1 MGEGPPVTA
10 TAADG
15 VSKGW
20 TWRRVLLISGVAILL
35 GAGYAVYYYNYMLGP
50 VIDLS
55 DPVWTARH
63 SKAAI
68 WERLQ
73 QNHHRCDCAP
83 DMMSLDRGMWIAI
96 YGDRAWALWVCDNYI
111 NTNGYRRCGCNY
123 AALSV
128 MTNQRFEDIKAWY
141 AKNRDKTQEE
151 WILEGFA
158 RVGVAVEI
166 PPSDE
171 QVMQLLRVIGDH
183 EPGSQHNRGY
193 LQYNAMRVLRD
204 SGVELDRARLVKIQR
219 ENPELAG
226 AVIDFVAMR
235 TRYEGGLGKLRF
247 RDEAPAD
254 RTRPGSWGSFWAR
267 WLPGTG
273 VALGLLVIIAGVL
286 PVSRRRFPT
295 WCIAAAARWLWRQL
309 CRLARRVRRRWLV
322 TASAATAALFV
333 ASIVA
338 WHVLP
343 EWRPDHVLETST
355 SLDRIFR
362 ASVVRPNSSD
372 RAYQRMQDVA
382 REDVLAYLRDRLR
395 DGDPARRRQAVYLL
409 AEAAPETETDLVS
422 AYHREKDRRV
432 RRTILR
438 VLGWIGRG
446 DDARNLLIGIL
457 RGEVEGSRAAAASS
471 LGYSDIPDRWDVLE
485 GYRDDPDGKV
495 REEIKDVFE
504 RKREDEFQRCVEAAA
519 AELIALAKRL
529 VASHDGTVPESEL
542 PTELG
547 GRRLLWGRVAAGV
560 LDLRFDSGVDGLLVN
575 PQGKSTFPG
584 LPGYFMGGGGA
595 EGVIKYEV
603 Q

>member
-1 MGEGPPVTA
+1 MDEGSPVTSA
-10 TAADG
+10 VVDG
-15 VSKGW
+15 VGKGW
-20 TWRRVLLISGVAILL
+20 TWRRVLLISGAAILL
-35 GAGYAVYYYNYMLGP
+35 GAGYAVYRYNYMLGP
-50 VIDLS
+50 VIDLT
-55 DPVWTARH
+55 DPAWTARH

-73 QNHHRCDCAP
+73 QNHRRCDSAP
-83 DMMSLDRGMWIAI
+83 DMMALDRGMWIAV
-96 YGDRAWALWVCDNYI
+96 YGDRAWALWICDNYL
-111 NTNGYRRCGCNY
+111 NTKGYRRCGCNH

-141 AKNRDKTQEE
+141 AENRDKTQEQ

-158 RVGVAVEI
+158 QVGVAVEI

-171 QVMQLLRVIGDH
+171 QVVQLLRVIGDH
-183 EPGSQHNRGY
+183 EHGSQHNRDY

-204 SGVELDRARLVKIQR
+204 SGVELGRARLVKIQS

-226 AVIDFVAMR
+226 AVIDFVAAR
-235 TRYEGGLGKLRF
+235 VRYEGGLGVLRF
-247 RDEAPAD
+247 RDEAPVD

-273 VALGLLVIIAGVL
+273 VALGLLVILVAAL

-295 WCIAAAARWLWRQL
+295 WCIVAAARWLWRQL
-309 CRLARRVRRRWLV
+309 CRLARWVRRRWLV
-322 TASAATAALFV
+322 TSSAAITALLV
-333 ASIVA
+333 ASIVV
-338 WHVLP
+338 WLVLP
-343 EWRPDHVLETST
+343 EWRPDYVLETST

-362 ASVVRPNSSD
+362 ASVARPNSSD
-372 RAYQRMQDVA
+372 RAYQRMQDVTQGNA
-382 REDVLAYLRDRLR
+382 LAYVRDRLR
-395 DGDPARRRQAVYLL
+395 DEDPARRRQAVYLL
-409 AEAAPETETDLVS
+409 AEAAPEAETDLVS

-471 LGYSDIPDRWDVLE
+471 LGYSDIADRWDVLE

-495 REEIKDVFE
+495 REEIEDVFE
-504 RKREDEFQRCVEAAA
+504 KKKEDEFQRRVETVA
-519 AELIALAKRL
+519 AELVSLAKRL
-529 VASHDGTVPESEL
+529 VSSHDGTVPASKL
-542 PTELG
+542 PTEVG
-547 GRRLLWGRVAAGV
+547 GRRLLWGRVASGV
-560 LDLRFDSGVDGLLVN
+560 LDLRFDNGVDGLLVD

-595 EGVIKYEV
+595 EGIIKYEA